1 MYAGTAKDRI
11 KAHLKKLTPGNIKK
25 ETKYADVIPNKA
37 VKSKT
42 PDNNISELEI

>member
-1 MYAGTAKDRI
+1 MTYIT
-11 KAHLKKLTPGNIKK
+11 TPATNARHFCK